1 MKKDFTIS
9 ENYILPSLGKIYE
22 EEFDPHITIRSMTT
36 ADEMKRLSPS
46 ELTYKNMCSE
56 AGGTTLMLTLY
67 TDSSAAEHRKKQSD
81 EDGNGCYISQRI

>member
-46 ELTYKNMCSE
+46 ELTYKNMCS
-56 AGGTTLMLTLY
+56 
-67 TDSSAAEHRKKQSD
+67 
-81 EDGNGCYISQRI
+81 II